1 MPEIANTE
9 PSYSGT
15 SWERICPVHHC
26 PVPASPRRGGDHLP
40 SSSRTL
46 GPVPTQ
52 SNGQVPSSSQDSQ
65 QHHLYYPCNQ
75 QEPRGSYGLP
85 QLPGHGERSVLCSHI
100 SSGDPTPAPHRQ
112 VSETPWKQ
120 WSPGQRPSR
129 PVQHHVV
136 TVR

>member
-26 PVPASPRRGGDHLP
+26 PVPASTRLGGDHLP

-85 QLPGHGERSVLCSHI
+85 QLPGHGERSVLCSHL
-100 SSGDPTPAPHRQ
+100 SSSDPTPAPHRQ